1 MKNKKKTKKVILI
14 AIFIILIVLVILGT
28 LYYSRHKSKPN
39 GMKIDIK
46 PIVEKQ
52 LTVFDEKSNKRP
64 IAVMIDNNVDPDSH
78 KGLQDAY
85 LTYECIVEGGLTRIM
100 AIFKDV
106 NTSTIG
112 PVRSSRHY
120 FLDYALESDAIY
132 AHFGWSKFAQND
144 IKSLG
149 VNNLNGLYDKGFWRD
164 SHYVAPHNAFT
175 SIEKIYSAAKGKK
188 YRTTSDDWM
197 ALKYDVDQIYLEK
210 KYTTKTTN
218 EEGKEVTIISSDVKV
233 ANNISMTYSP
243 SQKRSYIYNKDKE
256 YYLRSTNG
264 HKHTDA
270 TTKQQYHYK
279 NIIIEKVKNKT
290 LDSYGRQDL
299 DTTGT
304 GDGYFITN
312 GYAIP
317 IKWNKT
323 LRKGKTTYTYKD
335 EEIKVNDGNTIIQVV
350 PINNNVTIN

>member
-1 MKNKKKTKKVILI
+1 MKSRSKKKKILLI
-14 AIFIILIVLVILGT
+14 IIFGILIVLVILGA
-28 LYYSRHKSKPN
+28 LYYSKHKFQPN
-39 GMKIDIK
+39 GKKINVK

-52 LTVFDEKSNKRP
+52 LTVFDENSNKRP

-100 AIFKDV
+100 AIFKDT
-106 NTSTIG
+106 NTSVIG

-149 VNNLNGLYDKGFWRD
+149 VNNLNGLYDNGFYRD
-164 SHYVAPHNAFT
+164 NHYIAPHNAFT

-188 YRTTSDDWM
+188 YRTTSEDWM

-218 EEGKEVTIISSDVKV
+218 EEGKEVTTTSPDVKV

-243 SQKRSYIYNKDKE
+243 SQKRSYVYNKE
-256 YYLRSTNG
+256 NGYYLRSTNG
-264 HKHTDA
+264 YKHTDA

-279 NIIIEKVKNKT
+279 NIIIEKVRNST

-317 IKWNKT
+317 IKWSKSS
-323 LRKGKTTYTYKD
+323 RKAKSIYTYNN

-350 PINNNVTIN
+350 PINNNITIN

>member
-1 MKNKKKTKKVILI
+1 MKSKSKKKKIILI
-14 AIFIILIVLVILGT
+14 VIFIILIVLVILGT
-28 LYYSRHKSKPN
+28 LYFSNHKSNIK
-39 GMKIDIK
+39 GTKIDIK

-64 IAVMIDNNVDPDSH
+64 IAIMIDNNVDPDSH

-164 SHYVAPHNAFT
+164 KYYVAPHNAFT

-210 KYTTKTTN
+210 EYTTKTTN
-218 EEGKEVTIISSDVKV
+218 EEGKEVTTISPDVKV

-243 SQKRSYIYNKDKE
+243 SQKRSYIYNKDEE

-279 NIIIEKVKNKT
+279 NIIIEKVRNKT

-323 LRKGKTTYTYKD
+323 LRKGKTVYTYKD
-335 EEIKVNDGNTIIQVV
+335 KEINVNDGNTIIQIV

>member
-1 MKNKKKTKKVILI
+1 MKNKRKTKKIILI
-14 AIFIILIVLVILGT
+14 VIFIILIILVILGT
-28 LYYSRHKSKPN
+28 LYFSKHKSNIK
-39 GMKIDIK
+39 GTKIDIK

-64 IAVMIDNNVDPDSH
+64 IAVMIDNNVDPYSH
-78 KGLQDAY
+78 KGLQDAF

-144 IKSLG
+144 IKTLG
-149 VNNLNGLYDKGFWRD
+149 VNNLNGLYDKGFYRD
-164 SHYVAPHNAFT
+164 KHYVAPHNAFT
-175 SIEKIYSAAKGKK
+175 SIEKIYNAAKDKK

-210 KYTTKTTN
+210 KYTTKTTD
-218 EEGKEVTIISSDVKV
+218 EEGKEVTTISPDVKV

-243 SQKRSYIYNKDKE
+243 SQKRSYIYNKDEE

-270 TTKQQYHYK
+270 TTKKQYHYK

-323 LRKGKTTYTYKD
+323 LRKGKTVYTYKN
-335 EEIKVNDGNTIIQVV
+335 EEIKVNDGNTIIQIV

>member
-1 MKNKKKTKKVILI
+1 MKKNKKKKIFLLIIFLILI
-14 AIFIILIVLVILGT
+14 ILVILGAI
-28 LYYSRHKSKPN
+28 YFSKHKFIPN
-39 GMKIDIK
+39 GKKYNFK
-46 PIVEKQ
+46 PVVEKP
-52 LTVFDEKSNKRP
+52 LTVFDEHSNKRP

-106 NTSTIG
+106 NTATIG

-132 AHFGWSKFAQND
+132 AHFGWSKFAQKD

-164 SHYVAPHNAFT
+164 NHYVAPHNAFT
-175 SIEKIYSAAKGKK
+175 SIEKIYNAADGKK
-188 YRTTSDDWM
+188 YRKTSDDWM

-218 EEGKEVTIISSDVKV
+218 EEGKEVETTSPDVKV

-243 SQKRSYIYNKDKE
+243 SQKRSYIYNKDE
-256 YYLRSTNG
+256 GYYLRSTNG

-270 TTKQQYHYK
+270 VTKKQYHYK
-279 NIIIEKVKNKT
+279 NIIIEKVRNKT

-299 DTTGT
+299 DTTGS

-317 IKWNKT
+317 IKWSKSTRKSKT
-323 LRKGKTTYTYKD
+323 IYTYNN
-335 EEIKVNDGNTIIQVV
+335 EEIKVNDGNTIIQIV